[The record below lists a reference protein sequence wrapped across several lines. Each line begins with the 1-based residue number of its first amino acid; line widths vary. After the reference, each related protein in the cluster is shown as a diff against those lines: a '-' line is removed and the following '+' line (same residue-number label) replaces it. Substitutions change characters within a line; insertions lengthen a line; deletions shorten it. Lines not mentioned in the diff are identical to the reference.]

1 MLSSINKILILL
13 NNNQKKNLLFFLIL
27 LIFSTIFEGLSIAL
41 IFPLIKIILDRE
53 YLYYLN
59 EKISFIQITDFNEEK
74 IIVITLFIIISMY
87 LIKSFYLI
95 FFSWWKSNFILKI
108 NNNISGRLF
117 TKYVYSQYSFF
128 FNKNSSEF
136 IRNVYTE
143 ARHIN
148 TFIDAM
154 LKTIV
159 EIFTI
164 IIILTILFLIQF
176 KITLITLLFFGSFAV
191 LFNFIFSNRIKKW
204 GFEKQNFI
212 AKVLQNMQQS
222 FGSIKEILI
231 RGNQNYFSKKFDHS
245 LHNLNLRT
253 QLLMFISEIPR
264 NIIETISVFIICVVL
279 FIGFEDINNFN
290 ELIPILGLF
299 GAAALRIMPAFNR
312 IIGNKQSIDSCF
324 PSIELIFNELKN
336 ENKLINKKNIL
347 TEERLKTYEFKD
359 EINFKD
365 IGFSYPNSEKA
376 TLENINFKIKKNDC
390 ICLIG
395 ESGSGKTTLID
406 IISGLLSPDKG
417 KVFLDGNEVSLTNDS
432 WRQYI
437 GYVSQSTYLIDDTI
451 KNNILFGLGEEK
463 KVDNGRLNLAI
474 EYSQL
479 NNLIKQNPE
488 GLNYRIGENGIKLSG
503 GQKQRIAI
511 ARTLYFNP
519 KILIL
524 DEITSSL
531 DDKTSEDLLT
541 SLNKLSGKITMLYIS
556 HNNKVIKN
564 ANIVYKL
571 MFDGKNQTIMEKKNY

>member
-324 PSIELIFNELKN
+324 PSIELIFNELIFSFQN
-336 ENKLINKKNIL
+336 FCNYSVL
-347 TEERLKTYEFKD
+347 TF
-359 EINFKD
+359 I
-365 IGFSYPNSEKA
+365 
-376 TLENINFKIKKNDC
+376 
-390 ICLIG
+390 
-395 ESGSGKTTLID
+395 
-406 IISGLLSPDKG
+406 
-417 KVFLDGNEVSLTNDS
+417 
-432 WRQYI
+432 
-437 GYVSQSTYLIDDTI
+437 
-451 KNNILFGLGEEK
+451 
-463 KVDNGRLNLAI
+463 
-474 EYSQL
+474 
-479 NNLIKQNPE
+479 
-488 GLNYRIGENGIKLSG
+488 
-503 GQKQRIAI
+503 
-511 ARTLYFNP
+511 
-519 KILIL
+519 
-524 DEITSSL
+524 
-531 DDKTSEDLLT
+531 
-541 SLNKLSGKITMLYIS
+541 
-556 HNNKVIKN
+556 
-564 ANIVYKL
+564 
-571 MFDGKNQTIMEKKNY
+571 